1 MSEPSDHELRSEQ
14 KQFRRV
20 PVKPEEREE
29 IERRIAEINEQLRIS
44 SPQEI
49 SGSTKVPEIE
59 ADEIEELYE
68 ERDQLL
74 KKLDLD
80 AD

>member
-1 MSEPSDHELRSEQ
+1 M
-14 KQFRRV
+14 
-20 PVKPEEREE
+20 KPEERQE
-29 IERRIAEINEQLRIS
+29 IERRIAEINEQLRIT

-49 SGSTKVPEIE
+49 SGGAKVPEIE
-59 ADEIEELYE
+59 ANEIEEMYE
-68 ERDQLL
+68 ERDQLV